1 MLGLLLVAGVL
12 GAIYFIYAA
21 ATGGEDIG
29 EPTARVEV
37 VKGDTLSSVAE
48 KLERAGV
55 IESALMFKMEAR
67 VGGYEDTQ
75 IMTGEYTFK
84 RGEDTGKIL
93 AKLTA
98 GEAAPILVITIPE
111 GLNLGQ
117 TAREVAR
124 QSDVSTAQ
132 FEEAAR
138 RTDYGYGFL
147 ENPEIESTEGFLFPK
162 QYEFEEEVTAPQM
175 VTRMLEQYLLETQTL
190 DISGAKERLNL
201 TEYELVTV
209 ASLIEKEA
217 DNPEERPLVA
227 SVIYNR
233 LRRDMPLQIDAT
245 VLYALDRPKEE
256 LSLADLKVDSP
267 YNTYENP
274 GLPPGPIC
282 SPSRQSLEAAINPAE
297 TDYLYYVLKA
307 NGEEHFFTRRYSEF
321 LKMKQKRDASITVRR

>member
-132 FEEAAR
+132 CGVAAR

-147 ENPEIESTEGFLFPK
+147 ENGEIESTEGFLFPK
-162 QYEFEEEVTAPQM
+162 QYDLEEEEVTVPQM
-175 VTRMLEQYLLETQTL
+175 VTRRVEQ
-190 DISGAKERLNL
+190 
-201 TEYELVTV
+201 
-209 ASLIEKEA
+209 
-217 DNPEERPLVA
+217 
-227 SVIYNR
+227 
-233 LRRDMPLQIDAT
+233 
-245 VLYALDRPKEE
+245 
-256 LSLADLKVDSP
+256 
-267 YNTYENP
+267 
-274 GLPPGPIC
+274 
-282 SPSRQSLEAAINPAE
+282 
-297 TDYLYYVLKA
+297 
-307 NGEEHFFTRRYSEF
+307 
-321 LKMKQKRDASITVRR
+321 